1 MKSTTKFV
9 YAYLVPLA
17 ILTALF
23 FALRWIPVQM
33 ALAWLVPLAAETLPA
48 TIPPLQIILAIG
60 IVVGGLF
67 AMFILSMTR
76 YLHRGVISRQRLKV
90 LEDKRKRGHDSIAAS
105 VFDLSAVAID
115 EDYVSEEAT
124 DAGCALE
131 RDPRLAVLITTLWA
145 KPEFHKFLQRLFDAD
160 GGEGR
165 MLSPDIR
172 HELAFLRNLYT
183 DQRRIFARPVRATKR
198 SRPTAHAHGEG
209 ARWRG
214 VACLMLFMAALLVPL
229 P

>member
-9 YAYLVPLA
+9 SAYLVPLA

-23 FALRWIPVQM
+23 VALRWIPVQM
-33 ALAWLVPLAAETLPA
+33 TLEWLVPLAAELLPA
-48 TIPPLQIILAIG
+48 TIPPLQIIIVIG

-67 AMFILSMTR
+67 AMLILGMTR
-76 YLHRGVISRQRLKV
+76 YLHRGVISRQRLRV

-115 EDYVSEEAT
+115 EDYVLEEAK
-124 DAGCALE
+124 DGACALE
-131 RDPRLAVLITTLWA
+131 RDPRLAMLISTLWA

-160 GGEGR
+160 AGEGR

-172 HELAFLRNLYT
+172 QELTFLRNLYT
-183 DQRRIFARPVRATKR
+183 DQRRIFARPMRVAKR
-198 SRPTAHAHGEG
+198 SPGLHAHGEG

-214 VACLMLFMAALLVPL
+214 VACLMLFVATLLVPL